1 MRSRKRT
8 QLGPRSVPRAV
19 LDTNVLV
26 SALIS
31 PGGPSAALVLELR
44 GGAFELIAS
53 PRLLAELR
61 DVLAREKFRRYV
73 TEAEAVTYVELVRHE
88 AQILDDPEPSLRPLS
103 ADPDDE
109 YLVDLARV
117 AGADVLVSGDAHLL
131 ELRDRLP
138 VMTPAEF
145 LATLG

>member
-1 MRSRKRT
+1 M
-8 QLGPRSVPRAV
+8 PRAV

-44 GGAFELIAS
+44 AGAFALVAS
-53 PRLLAELR
+53 PTLLAELR
-61 DVLAREKFRRYV
+61 EVLGREKFRRYV
-73 TEAEAVTYVELVRHE
+73 TEAEAVAYVDLIRHE
-88 AQILDDPEPSLRPLS
+88 ATIFDDPAPSARPLS

-109 YLVDLARV
+109 YLVDLAR
-117 AGADVLVSGDAHLL
+117 AAAADVLVSGDAHLL
-131 ELRDRLP
+131 DLRDRLP

-145 LATLG
+145 LATLGG